1 MGAWENSMMPNV
13 VEDLLSR
20 LVVEIEPMILVD
32 FPTVDAP
39 EESEGISVNLICMN
53 SRMS

>member
-20 LVVEIEPMILVD
+20 LVVEIEPMILAGV
-32 FPTVDAP
+32 PTADAP
-39 EESEGISVNLICMN
+39 EESEGILVNLICVN
-53 SRMS
+53 SRRS